1 MGLGATGERKS
12 IKKSESCVAD
22 FWLYLKDPSRVK
34 AQSIA
39 NFATPNLTDF
49 QAQFPTSIKKIK
61 VGFMSPHPEK
71 AKRSPVYEDVCR
83 GSTWQVDVAYIEL
96 NDPEEHYE
104 VIFLYHDTDGVS

>member
-1 MGLGATGERKS
+1 
-12 IKKSESCVAD
+12 
-22 FWLYLKDPSRVK
+22 
-34 AQSIA
+34 
-39 NFATPNLTDF
+39 
-49 QAQFPTSIKKIK
+49 
-61 VGFMSPHPEK
+61 MSPHPEK